1 MRNSTNFAIV
11 VACLLAPFPARAVQ
25 SEQRLDVGG
34 RTLFLNC
41 VGESSGPTVVLMAG
55 GGGTSSV
62 WSAVQ
67 KDAAT
72 FIRVCSYDRAGLG
85 RSDKIAQPQT
95 AAEIVE
101 DLHRLLVAA
110 DIRPPYV
117 LVGHS
122 IGGIYIRL
130 YTSQYPR
137 DVAGLV
143 FVDSSHEEQLSRF
156 AAISTRMLDLEP
168 GPKWRDV
175 ATMRKEGF
183 LAPGESLT
191 WRTDVPIVA
200 LEHGAPSK
208 PPPGSG
214 IPDADF
220 ARLETAW
227 HEMQE
232 DLASRSLHGQLRRA
246 ENSGH
251 YIQVQQPR
259 LVVTAIRDVMPAR

>member
-1 MRNSTNFAIV
+1 MLSMH
-11 VACLLAPFPARAVQ
+11 CM
-25 SEQRLDVGG
+25 
-34 RTLFLNC
+34 
-41 VGESSGPTVVLMAG
+41 GESSGPTVMLVAG
-55 GGGTSSV
+55 AGGTSSV

-67 KDAAT
+67 KDSAT
-72 FIRVCSYDRAGLG
+72 FARVCSYDRAGLG
-85 RSDKIAQPQT
+85 ESDKIAQPQT

-110 DIRPPYV
+110 EIRPPYV

-122 IGGIYIRL
+122 IGGIYTRL
-130 YTSQYPR
+130 YASQYPR

-156 AAISTRMLDLEP
+156 AAISTHMLDLEP
-168 GPKWRDV
+168 GPKWRDMS
-175 ATMRKEGF
+175 AMRKEGF
-183 LAPGESLT
+183 LGPGETLT

-214 IPDADF
+214 VPDADF
-220 ARLETAW
+220 ARLEAAW
-227 HEMQE
+227 HEMQQ

-246 ENSGH
+246 ESSGH
-251 YIQVQQPR
+251 SFRYNNPVWSSPR
-259 LVVTAIRDVMPAR
+259 FGRSCPPARSSTR

>member
-1 MRNSTNFAIV
+1 
-11 VACLLAPFPARAVQ
+11 LLAPFPARAGQ
-25 SEQRLDVGG
+25 SEQKLDVGG

-55 GGGTSSV
+55 AGGTSSV

-67 KDAAT
+67 KETAA
-72 FIRVCSYDRAGLG
+72 FARVCSYDRAGLG
-85 RSDKIAQPQT
+85 QSDKTAQPQT
-95 AAEIVE
+95 AAEIVD

-110 DIRPPYV
+110 AIRPPYV

-122 IGGIYIRL
+122 IGGIYIRI
-130 YTSQYPR
+130 YAMQYPR

-143 FVDSSHEEQLSRF
+143 FVDSSHEEQLSRY
-156 AAISTRMLDLEP
+156 AAISTRILDLEP
-168 GPKWRDV
+168 GPKWHDV
-175 ATMRKEGF
+175 AAMRKEGF
-183 LAPGESLT
+183 NAPGEELT
-191 WRTDVPIVA
+191 WRTDVPVVA

-214 IPDADF
+214 IPDEDF
-220 ARLETAW
+220 ARLEAAW
-227 HEMQE
+227 HEMQV

-246 ENSGH
+246 EDSGH
-251 YIQVQQPR
+251 YIQIQQPG